1 MTSTQGARTGVDS
14 VTVSALQPSW
24 PTLAGRAVGSVASSL
39 LITRSVVFLLTLLR
53 IYPQETQEKDGKS
66 YTDFTTDNFE
76 CGRYKLLSEINQN
89 DGESVKEEQDSKVN
103 FPIDEIPPNV
113 ADDDLDIFS
122 LMDKQ
127 DKDIHC
133 GSTIVN
139 DRWMISSA
147 RCFDKFL
154 IPGDGVSYAR

>member
-1 MTSTQGARTGVDS
+1 MTSTQGARTGVDL

-76 CGRYKLLSEINQN
+76 CGRYKLLSEINRN
-89 DGESVKEEQDSKVN
+89 DGESVEEEQDSKN
-103 FPIDEIPPNV
+103 DGDYDNPANASDDE
-113 ADDDLDIFS
+113 LELFT
-122 LMDKQ
+122 LMEEE